1 MTDLKEMIVKSLQG
15 YDQSCSRS
23 TQVEV
28 GPSSLGGCKRRV
40 WHDLKQTPKLN
51 PTETLSALLGTFI
64 HAGMEEVMKR
74 IDVFEDQ
81 FLIEVELNH
90 PEIKGHCDLFIKDL
104 GLVVDFKSKT
114 KSNMRYLGKG
124 QEQWQIQTYGWL
136 LEQAGYEVK
145 GVALVGIPRDGKM
158 SDITIWQDT
167 YKPEIALE
175 ALEWLRNL
183 KAWAATD
190 DAPPAP
196 ELNVSFCK
204 SYCPYFDPSGVKGCP
219 STMK

>member
-1 MTDLKEMIVKSLQG
+1 MIDLQGMIVKSLQG
-15 YDQSCSRS
+15 YDASRSRS

-40 WHDLKQTPKLN
+40 WHDLKQTPKIN
-51 PTETLSALLGTFI
+51 STETLSAILGTFI
-64 HAGMEEVMKR
+64 HSGMEKAMQR
-74 IDVFEDQ
+74 IDPFGENL
-81 FLIEVELNH
+81 LIEVELNH
-90 PEIKGHCDLFIKDL
+90 PEIKGHCDLFIKDI

-136 LEQAGYEVK
+136 LEQAGHKVNH
-145 GVALVGIPRDGKM
+145 VSLVGIPRDGKM
-158 SDITIWQDT
+158 SDIVVWQDN
-167 YKPEIALE
+167 YKPEVALE

-190 DAPPAP
+190 NPPPAP
-196 ELNVSFCK
+196 ELNQSFCK
-204 SYCPYFDPSGVKGCP
+204 SYCPYFDATGVNGCP
-219 STMK
+219 STMR

>member
-1 MTDLKEMIVKSLQG
+1 MIDLQDMIVKSLQG
-15 YDQSCSRS
+15 YDQSRSRS
-23 TQVEV
+23 VQVEV

-64 HAGMEEVMKR
+64 HAGMEEVMRR
-74 IDVFEDQ
+74 IDPFDDNL
-81 FLIEVELNH
+81 LIEVELNH

-136 LEQAGYEVK
+136 LKQAGHEVK
-145 GVALVGIPRDGKM
+145 NVALVGIPRDGKM
-158 SDITIWQDT
+158 SDIVVWQDR
-167 YKPEIALE
+167 YKPEVALE

-190 DAPPAP
+190 DAAPAP

-204 SYCPYFDPSGVKGCP
+204 NYCPYFDPSGEIGCP

>member
-1 MTDLKEMIVKSLQG
+1 MSDLQDMIVKSLQG
-15 YDQSCSRS
+15 YDQSRSRS

-40 WHDLKQTPKLN
+40 WHDLKRTQKLN
-51 PTETLSALLGTFI
+51 DTESLSAILGTFI
-64 HAGMEEVMKR
+64 HAGMEKAMHRLDPFGEN
-74 IDVFEDQ
+74 

-104 GLVVDFKSKT
+104 GMVVDFKSKT

-136 LEQAGYEVK
+136 LEQAGHTVK
-145 GVALVGIPRDGKM
+145 EVALVGIPRDGKM
-158 SDITIWQDT
+158 RDIKVWRDS
-167 YKPEIALE
+167 YKPEIAQE
-175 ALEWLRNL
+175 ALAWLRDL
-183 KAWAATD
+183 KQWAATD
-190 DAPPAP
+190 DPPPLP
-196 ELNVSFCK
+196 EFAISFCS
-204 SYCPYFDPSGVKGCP
+204 SYCPYYDPSGVIGCP

>member
-1 MTDLKEMIVKSLQG
+1 MIDLQDMIVKSLQG
-15 YDQSCSRS
+15 YDQSRSRS

-40 WHDLKQTPKLN
+40 WHDLKQTEKIN
-51 PTETLSALLGTFI
+51 KTESLSAILGTFI
-64 HAGMEEVMKR
+64 HSGMEKAMHRLDPFGEN
-74 IDVFEDQ
+74 

-104 GLVVDFKSKT
+104 GMVVDFKSKT

-136 LEQAGYEVK
+136 LEQAGHAVK
-145 GVALVGIPRDGKM
+145 EVALVGIPRDGKM
-158 SDITIWQDT
+158 SDIVVWRDI
-167 YKPEIALE
+167 YKPEVALE

-183 KAWAATD
+183 KAWAATENE
-190 DAPPAP
+190 PPAP
-196 ELNVSFCK
+196 ELAVSFCK
-204 SYCPYFDPSGVKGCP
+204 SYCPYFDPSGVIGCP